1 MTKEREEKVFDE
13 KMSGKGVQAD
23 LSRSRK
29 NGQTRPL
36 SNETREQREER
47 LAAERK
53 RAAVKR
59 CNESSK
65 EREEHLRAKRER
77 AAAKRAHETSQEKE
91 LRLRARRERAALKR
105 QSKSPLEGVEP
116 NRRAQSRRDSD
127 NIRRNHRGAIFAAG
141 RILQQPR
148 MGWSWKSRFASR
160 RVGSRRDGSLPSL
173 RGKPIIVSF
182 ANKHGHYTLLPTR
195 GLIYL
200 LEVPARQEAVSV
212 IFCRQRH
219 GSWKRPSR
227 TTRPQW
233 SRGTADC
240 ANVPDNVYLP

>member
-36 SNETREQREER
+36 SNETSEQREER
-47 LAAERK
+47 LAAQRKWATVKRSNETSEQREERL
-53 RAAVKR
+53 VKR

-148 MGWSWKSRFASR
+148 MG
-160 RVGSRRDGSLPSL
+160 
-173 RGKPIIVSF
+173 
-182 ANKHGHYTLLPTR
+182 
-195 GLIYL
+195 
-200 LEVPARQEAVSV
+200 
-212 IFCRQRH
+212 
-219 GSWKRPSR
+219 
-227 TTRPQW
+227 
-233 SRGTADC
+233 
-240 ANVPDNVYLP
+240 